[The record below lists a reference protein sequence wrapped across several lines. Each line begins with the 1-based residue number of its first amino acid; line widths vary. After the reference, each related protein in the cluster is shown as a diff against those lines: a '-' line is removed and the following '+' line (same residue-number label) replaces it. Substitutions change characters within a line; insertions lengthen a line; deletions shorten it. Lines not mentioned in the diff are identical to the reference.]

1 MESSICPFQSIF
13 SLHFLSFLYY
23 NIGSNVSKLNG
34 RDSNH
39 GPQVSE
45 ATALPAESLLLP
57 LNLFCFQLTP
67 TLLLVFLLANLRLN
81 PKILNI
87 DLYNTLW
94 NKAEPVSSRFSVQ
107 NFLGENIRAGTLGR
121 QVGPEYF
128 IVNKPVTHKLS

>member
-1 MESSICPFQSIF
+1 M
-13 SLHFLSFLYY
+13 
-23 NIGSNVSKLNG
+23 
-34 RDSNH
+34 
-39 GPQVSE
+39 SE
-45 ATALPAESLLLP
+45 ATALPTESLTTPALEFILFSIDSYTT
-57 LNLFCFQLTP
+57 FCF
-67 TLLLVFLLANLRLN
+67 VLLANLRFNL
-81 PKILNI
+81 KILKI